1 LPKSC
6 LYLKNDSIQSMS
18 LISPKKGR
26 LLIAEPSIL
35 NDNSFNRSIILLTE
49 HTKNNS
55 IGFIINKPLSFTVQD
70 LVPETDCSFPVYQ
83 GGPVEQDNLY
93 FVHKVPNLIH
103 DSIEVANGIFWGGN
117 FDSLKEL
124 LNSQKLKI
132 SDIRF
137 FLGYSGW
144 EHNQLEDELKTDSWF
159 ISENNYSNIF
169 ATDNTTIWK
178 NKLLEKGGKYKIW
191 ANAPGDIQLN

>member
-1 LPKSC
+1 M
-6 LYLKNDSIQSMS
+6 NS
-18 LISPKKGR
+18 LLPKKGR

-55 IGFIINKPLSFTVQD
+55 IGFILNKPLGLTVND
-70 LVPETDCSFPVYQ
+70 LIPDIDCSFPIYQ

-93 FVHKVPNLIH
+93 FAHKVPELIPE
-103 DSIEVANGIFWGGN
+103 SIEVSNGVFWGGD
-117 FDSLKEL
+117 FDALKEA
-124 LNSQKLKI
+124 LNDQDLKI
-132 SDIRF
+132 NDIRF

-144 EHNQLEDELKTDSWF
+144 ESNQLEDELNTDSWF
-159 ISENNYSNIF
+159 VSENNFLNIF
-169 ATDNTTIWK
+169 AVDNATIWK

-191 ANAPGDIQLN
+191 ANAPSDIQLN

>member
-1 LPKSC
+1 MNTL
-6 LYLKNDSIQSMS
+6 L
-18 LISPKKGR
+18 PKKGR

-49 HTKNNS
+49 HTQNNS
-55 IGFIINKPLSFTVQD
+55 IGFILNRPLSFTVND
-70 LVPETDCSFPVYQ
+70 LVPEIDCSFTIYQ

-93 FVHKVPNLIH
+93 FVHKVPELIP
-103 DSIEVANGIFWGGN
+103 DSIEVAKGIFWGGN
-117 FDSLKEL
+117 FESLKAL
-124 LNSQKLKI
+124 LNNQDLKI

-144 EHNQLEDELKTDSWF
+144 ESGQLEEELKTNSWF
-159 ISENNYSNIF
+159 VSENNYSNIF

-191 ANAPGDIQLN
+191 ANAPSDIQLN